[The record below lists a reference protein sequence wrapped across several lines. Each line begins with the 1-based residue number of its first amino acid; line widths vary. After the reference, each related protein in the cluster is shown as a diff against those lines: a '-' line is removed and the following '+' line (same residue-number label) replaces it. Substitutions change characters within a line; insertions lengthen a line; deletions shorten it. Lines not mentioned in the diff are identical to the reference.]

1 MMDLMAGIMAMAPLD
16 LAALGAVAL
25 IGLPHGALDGAI
37 AIHLG
42 FSRRMIL
49 FIRFLLLYVGMAG
62 LVIAAWIVAP
72 ALCLLGFLVIS
83 MIHFG
88 AGDARHGS
96 GWVRGAEVLAHGG
109 LVVAGISQM
118 HRDDT
123 DVIFAYL
130 TGGDTTLVWQGLDML
145 TVIVGVSLVVCLA
158 QALWHRRWRGTAL
171 ELGVLAVLFALT
183 PPLVGFAVYFCCV
196 HSARHVAAIM
206 SGLRQHMSANAMLLQ
221 TLVFTVASWLAGAA
235 AIWWFADMADPQP
248 VILRVV
254 FIGLAALTVPHMIL
268 VDGFYR
274 RATRTLKRQFVSR

>member
-16 LAALGAVAL
+16 LAALGAVVL

-96 GWVRGAEVLAHGG
+96 GWVRGAEMLAHGG

-118 HRDDT
+118 HRSES

-130 TGGDTTLVWQGLDML
+130 TGGDTMLVWQGLDML

>member
-1 MMDLMAGIMAMAPLD
+1 MMEITAGIMAMAPLD
-16 LAALGAVAL
+16 LAALAAVVL

-37 AIHLG
+37 AMHLG
-42 FSRRMIL
+42 FSRKALL

-62 LVIAAWIVAP
+62 LVIAVWVLAP
-72 ALCLLGFLVIS
+72 ALSLLAFLVIS

-88 AGDARHGS
+88 AGDARHGA
-96 GWVRGAEVLAHGG
+96 GWVRGAEVVAHGG

-118 HRDDT
+118 HRNEV

-130 TGGDTTLVWQGLDML
+130 TGGETGLVWQGLDIL
-145 TVIVGVSLVVCLA
+145 TLIVGAALVICLA
-158 QALWHRRWRGTAL
+158 QALWYRRWRGTAV
-171 ELGVLAVLFALT
+171 ELGMLAVLFAMA

-196 HSARHVAAIM
+196 HSARHVGSIM
-206 SGLRQHMSANAMLLQ
+206 SSLRQHMSAGAMVIQALI
-221 TLVFTVASWLAGAA
+221 FTVASWLAGAA
-235 AIWWFADMADPQP
+235 AIWWFADMADPEP

-274 RATRTLKRQFVSR
+274 HTTRSLKRQFISR